1 VANAPDLFTPG
12 FQASP
17 ATLAAAL
24 ARLPE
29 EDLVSLPLLDRAA
42 RQRLSAATA
51 HLAFR
56 QARPVVGQGERTV
69 YQDFVICMDVPW
81 HSLLWRFA
89 AALERHINAALR
101 LCASSLLAPRFHIND
116 LAIQRYERGSRGIT
130 PHRDHLCYDGLVA
143 VIPLSGAARFC
154 LCADR
159 RGRAAREVPSPP
171 GSLLLM
177 RAPGFAERHDR
188 PFHFVADVTRRRL
201 SLGLRHD
208 NRRPSLPDAIPATMP
223 IPVRA

>member
-1 VANAPDLFTPG
+1 MIIETDPFTPG
-12 FQASP
+12 FRASP

-24 ARLPE
+24 ERLPE
-29 EDLVSLPLLDRAA
+29 DDLVSLPLLDRTA
-42 RQRLSAATA
+42 RQRLSAASA
-51 HLAFR
+51 RLPFR
-56 QARPVVGQGERTV
+56 QARPVVGEGERAV
-69 YQDFVICMDVPW
+69 FQDFVICMEVPW

-101 LCASSLLAPRFHIND
+101 LCSTPLLAPQFHIND

-130 PHRDHLCYDGLVA
+130 PHRDHLRYDGLVA

-154 LCADR
+154 ACADR
-159 RGRAAREVPSPP
+159 GGRMARELPSPP

-177 RAPGFAERHDR
+177 RAPGFAGRNDR
-188 PFHFVADVTRRRL
+188 PFHFVADVGQRRL

-208 NRRPSLPDAIPATMP
+208 NRRPRRPDAAPSAAR
-223 IPVRA
+223 VLAKA